1 MTDQF
6 VAKLDS
12 LPESLKAGLADWW
25 STFTL
30 KSSCSDEVQTM
41 LPQVLASSDFVHR
54 YLATS
59 DEKVQALF
67 DSGILTTRYPHGHFT
82 NLLAELF
89 VPDAT
94 QDELMRGLRLLRIR
108 ETVRIAFRD
117 LAAWADLD
125 ETLADTSDLAEACI
139 RQVVDWAHTQL
150 VEKHGEPRSKEGVAQ
165 RLVVLGM
172 GKLGGRE
179 LNFSSDIDLIFTYPQ
194 SGMTDGARALDNQQ
208 FFIRLGQLVIKMLN
222 EVTVDGFV
230 YRVDMRLRPFG
241 DSGPLA
247 SNFDSLEHYY
257 LTHGREWERYALI
270 KARVVGGDDEAASE
284 LSDTLRPFV
293 FRRYLDYGAI
303 EELRDM
309 KAMIDRQARA
319 KGQLDNVKLGPGG
332 IREIEF
338 IGQSFQLVRGGRDA
352 DLQARG
358 IREVL
363 ATIADR
369 ELISSANV
377 YRLLKAYAFLR
388 RTENHIQMFAD
399 QQAHSLPDDAHAQL
413 RLAFSMGFK
422 DWDAFRAELDRHRAA
437 VNEQFS
443 QVFSV
448 EDESE
453 ADETETNAHIRI
465 WSESLEDGVSVQ
477 LFAELGF
484 DDYESAAKL
493 IEDLKQSR
501 AIRVMSE
508 KGRKRLDRL
517 MPRLLLEISG
527 YDERQD
533 LLQRFCQF
541 VQVIAGR
548 SVYISLLAEHEHV
561 LGQLVKLFAA
571 SGWIVD
577 QVTRHPILLD
587 ELMDPRSLY
596 HPPNRE
602 QMDATLVRDL
612 ESVDT
617 DDIEMVMD
625 KLRHFKQSQV
635 FRVAAADIM
644 DALPIM
650 KVSDHLSWIAEIIL
664 AHAIDRVWAY
674 MTQRHG
680 QPTCEVEG
688 ETHYPRLGVI
698 AYGKLGG
705 LELGYSSDLDIV
717 FVHDSR
723 GSKQFTDG
731 DRSLENSVFFARLV
745 QRLITMLT
753 AFTAAGELYEVDMRL
768 RPSGNSGLLVTSLAA
783 LEKYQVDE
791 AWTWEHQSL
800 IRARAVVG
808 DDHICQEFAAI
819 RDRVLQQSRDNDE
832 LRKEV
837 SEMRE
842 KMWQE
847 KAGKKPGRFDL
858 KKDPGGITDIE
869 FMVQYSVLANAHKSP
884 LLTKY
889 TDNIRILN
897 MLIEAEVIDFEK
909 GSFLIETYRTFRD
922 ELHALSLMGKDSD
935 VGREYYTD
943 ECDGVQQLW
952 REIMQGEPMRVE

>member
-1 MTDQF
+1 
-6 VAKLDS
+6 
-12 LPESLKAGLADWW
+12 
-25 STFTL
+25 
-30 KSSCSDEVQTM
+30 
-41 LPQVLASSDFVHR
+41 
-54 YLATS
+54 
-59 DEKVQALF
+59 
-67 DSGILTTRYPHGHFT
+67 
-82 NLLAELF
+82 
-89 VPDAT
+89 
-94 QDELMRGLRLLRIR
+94 MRGLRQLRIR

-117 LAAWADLD
+117 LAGWSDLD

-139 RQVVDWAHTQL
+139 RQVVDWAHAQL
-150 VEKHGEPRSKEGVAQ
+150 IEKHGEPRNKEGVAQ

-179 LNFSSDIDLIFTYPQ
+179 LNFSSDIDLIFTYPE
-194 SGMTDGARALDNQQ
+194 SGMTDGARALDSQQ

-270 KARVVGGDDEAASE
+270 KARVVGGDDEAARD

-309 KAMIDRQARA
+309 KAMIDRQARSR
-319 KGQLDNVKLGPGG
+319 GQLDNVKLGPGG

-338 IGQSFQLVRGGRDA
+338 IGQSFQLVRGGRDP

-377 YRLLKAYAFLR
+377 DRLLRAYTFLR

-399 QQAHSLPDDAHAQL
+399 QQAHSLPDDGHARL
-413 RLAFSMGFK
+413 RLAFSMGYENWGEFK
-422 DWDAFRAELDRHRAA
+422 AELDRHRTA
-437 VNEQFS
+437 VNGQFA

-448 EDESE
+448 EDETE
-453 ADETETNAHIRI
+453 ADEPATNAHIRV
-465 WSESLEDGVSVQ
+465 WSESPDEDLSAQ
-477 LFAELGF
+477 LFAELRF
-484 DDYESAAKL
+484 DDYEAASRS
-493 IEDLKQSR
+493 IADLKESR
-501 AIRVMSE
+501 AVRVMSE

-517 MPRLLLEISG
+517 MPRLLLEISA
-527 YDERQD
+527 YEERQD

-596 HPPNRE
+596 HPPTRD
-602 QMDATLVRDL
+602 QMDGTLAREL
-612 ESVDT
+612 EPIDT

-674 MTQRHG
+674 MTSRHG

-723 GSKQFTDG
+723 GGKQVTDG
-731 DRSLENSVFFARLV
+731 ERSLENTVFFARLV

-768 RPSGNSGLLVTSLAA
+768 RPSGNSGLLVTSLSA
-783 LEKYQVDE
+783 LERYLVDE

-800 IRARAVVG
+800 IRARSVVG
-808 DDHICQEFAAI
+808 DDYICGEFAAI
-819 RDRVLQQSRDNDE
+819 RDRILQQSRDNDE

-837 SEMRE
+837 REMRE

-869 FMVQYSVLANAHKSP
+869 FMVQYSVLANAHKIP
-884 LLTKY
+884 PLTKY

-897 MLIEAEVIDFEK
+897 MLIESEVIDFEK

-935 VGREYYTD
+935 VGRDRYTE
-943 ECDGVQQLW
+943 ECGGVQQLW